1 MCSSANNKGFFS
13 FSVLIQKTTKC
24 RNRCFVFPFSRQK
37 ACIYTK
43 TGFDFEGYKSS
54 LKGDATTF
62 SCNPGNAPKPTN
74 LFSLPLNQINTLS
87 FHFSHLPAIWVSLF
101 TPARYLG
108 FTFDVSLFMSFTN
121 DKQNHM

>member
-24 RNRCFVFPFSRQK
+24 WNRCFVFPFSRQK
-37 ACIYTK
+37 ACINTK

-74 LFSLPLNQINTLS
+74 LFSLPLIQISTLS
-87 FHFSHLPAIWVSLF
+87 FHFSHLTFDVSQF
-101 TPARYLG
+101 TLTRYLG
-108 FTFDVSLFMSFTN
+108 FTFDVSRFTN
-121 DKQNHM
+121 KEIYQ